1 MHRSDS
7 LVDHMH
13 NYFIYLNGR
22 KKKNTFDTNLEN
34 VFYCWFV
41 RSRCVRF
48 PCFKEFQKI
57 FDIEGEIGFQSWC
70 DFGKK
75 HHPEGVRPSSIGV
88 PYVKSVNL
96 KSIVLRRYWSVRAET
111 FTRAYYMYVL
121 SICTG
126 KHISSLWSLRSPFSR
141 FVPKLRSFLTI
152 QIYWSQS
159 QPLMNYNY
167 WVHLAGVADT
177 ALVVLSCIV
186 YGWLRI

>member
-1 MHRSDS
+1 M
-7 LVDHMH
+7 V
-13 NYFIYLNGR
+13 
-22 KKKNTFDTNLEN
+22 KKNSTFDTNLKN
-34 VFYCWFV
+34 AFYCWFV

-57 FDIEGEIGFQSWC
+57 FEIEGEIGFQSWC

-126 KHISSLWSLRSPFSR
+126 KHISSLWIVLHFLDLYQKYYFSWPFRNGLEMSVRLSDLGVRSS
-141 FVPKLRSFLTI
+141 
-152 QIYWSQS
+152 
-159 QPLMNYNY
+159 
-167 WVHLAGVADT
+167 H
-177 ALVVLSCIV
+177 VLSIEKEAIV
-186 YGWLRI
+186 GFFSHFQY